1 MGGYSCL
8 GGACCVVAVAMGG
21 GVFAGGLAVERVPW
35 EAPRP
40 CPLCRRIYSNNSNLR
55 RHVKTV
61 HSEKRRERL
70 RPGRSRY
77 KYSLMFQQP
86 PPPPQ

>member
-1 MGGYSCL
+1 MGG
-8 GGACCVVAVAMGG
+8 A
-21 GVFAGGLAVERVPW
+21 VFAGGLAVERVPW

-55 RHVKTV
+55 RHMKTV